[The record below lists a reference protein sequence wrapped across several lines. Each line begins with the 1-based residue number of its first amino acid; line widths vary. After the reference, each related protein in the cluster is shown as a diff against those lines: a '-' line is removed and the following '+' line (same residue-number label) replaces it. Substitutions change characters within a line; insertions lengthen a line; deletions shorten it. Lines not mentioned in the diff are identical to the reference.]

1 MGYIPQL
8 LPMSCQTLNL
18 YRDDACDDGKLDS
31 MDSQGVLGLMC
42 YDGGGDAYKCDDDEN
57 DSYYTVL

>member
-1 MGYIPQL
+1 
-8 LPMSCQTLNL
+8 MSCQTLNL
-18 YRDDACDDGKLDS
+18 YRDDACDGGKLDS

-42 YDGGGDAYKCDDDEN
+42 YDGGGDSYKCDDDEN

>member
-1 MGYIPQL
+1 
-8 LPMSCQTLNL
+8 MSCQTQNL

-31 MDSQGVLGLMC
+31 VDSQGVLGLMC
-42 YDGGGDAYKCDDDEN
+42 YDGGGGDSYKCDDDEN

>member
-1 MGYIPQL
+1 
-8 LPMSCQTLNL
+8 MSCQTLNL

-42 YDGGGDAYKCDDDEN
+42 YDGGGDSYKCDDDDDEN